1 MAAIPASLPDINRKP
16 EDMDTRE
23 LVNAYRH
30 ACALAELNL
39 SAPLAKALSGW
50 MFTVRRVLEKRGQY
64 DKSCLHTQEGRA
76 TLWCIS
82 GSIYQ
87 NHAGRRI

>member
-1 MAAIPASLPDINRKP
+1 MAVVLAPPPDINRKP
-16 EDMDTRE
+16 EDMDTPE
-23 LVNAYRH
+23 LINAYKH
-30 ACALAELNL
+30 ACVLAELNL

-64 DKSCLHTQEGRA
+64 DESRLRIHESRA
-76 TLWCIS
+76 TLWCMC

-87 NHAGRRI
+87 KHVGRRT

>member
-1 MAAIPASLPDINRKP
+1 MAVMSASPPGINRKP

-23 LVNAYRH
+23 LVNAYQH

-39 SAPLAKALSGW
+39 SAPLAKALSGC
-50 MFTVRRVLEKRGQY
+50 MFTVRRVLEKRGQRSESY
-64 DKSCLHTQEGRA
+64 LNSQEGRT
-76 TLWCIS
+76 TLWCMS

-87 NHAGRRI
+87 KHADRRT